1 VADLDGTFGGRGS
14 RCFPTGTVDHGL
26 EWVSTLGC
34 LRLGSSFVCPD
45 PDFPF
50 PLSKRSHGLIDLAP
64 RKVLKTASVS
74 AAGATPG
81 LADQLTFSQDAP
93 QRGAQAA
100 PVAVERAPEAGSSV
114 EAAVALGEA
123 AGAAVASGPPDMPPA
138 LAPAAAEAVAVP
150 TGGGGGGGAWNR
162 DPSRR
167 AAALSLRG
175 EAPMDGASCSGSGP
189 ARPQIPSSFSTMS
202 GRSSLGTSSAS
213 VPRQRWGRFGHP

>member
-150 TGGGGGGGAWNR
+150 TVERPIAADAEMAEASLLDVSEGGGGRGTATRPAERQPCPCAAKLRWTAPVAPVP
-162 DPSRR
+162 DPRGLRSLLRSRR
-167 AAALSLRG
+167 
-175 EAPMDGASCSGSGP
+175 
-189 ARPQIPSSFSTMS
+189 
-202 GRSSLGTSSAS
+202 
-213 VPRQRWGRFGHP
+213 